1 MSVQV
6 ARRFFTVDEYHRMGA
21 AGVFSEDDHVE
32 LIEGEILRMSPI
44 GSRHAAS
51 VNRLHMELSNLFR
64 GRAIVSVQNPV
75 VLNDFSEPEPDLAI
89 LKRRDD
95 FYAEALPS
103 ATDVLLVIE
112 IADTSVAYDNDIKLP
127 AYARSGIPEV
137 WIVDLPAKTVA
148 AHSDLVNGVYRAVSS
163 YRRDD
168 SITPRHFPD
177 LSIEVISILG

>member
-6 ARRFFTVDEYHRMGA
+6 ARRYFTVDEYHRMGE
-21 AGVFSEDDHVE
+21 AGVFSENDRVE
-32 LIEGEILRMSPI
+32 LIEGEILKMSPI

-51 VNRLHMELSNLFR
+51 VNRLNMLFNNLL
-64 GRAIVSVQNPV
+64 GARAIVSVQNPV

-103 ATDVLLVIE
+103 PTDVLLVIE
-112 IADTSVAYDNDIKLP
+112 IADTSVAYDHEIKLP

-137 WIVDLPAKTVA
+137 WLANLPAETVE
-148 AHSDLVNGVYRAVSS
+148 AHTELLNGSYRTVRS
-163 YRRDD
+163 YRRGD
-168 SITPRHFPD
+168 SITPLHFPD
-177 LSIEVISILG
+177 LSIAFASILG